1 MTSKKRALRY
11 IREKNH
17 LRMGFISASTLTVS
31 NEMLKE
37 KEFINI
43 EYERL
48 EQMFSKYKLPL
59 SFKREVGT
67 SQNDFFNNTS
77 TLRVKAQIVR

>member
-1 MTSKKRALRY
+1 
-11 IREKNH
+11 
-17 LRMGFISASTLTVS
+17 MGFISASTLTVS

-59 SFKREVGT
+59 SFKREVGR
-67 SQNDFFNNTS
+67 SQNDFFHNTT
-77 TLRVKAQIVR
+77 TLRVNARVIR